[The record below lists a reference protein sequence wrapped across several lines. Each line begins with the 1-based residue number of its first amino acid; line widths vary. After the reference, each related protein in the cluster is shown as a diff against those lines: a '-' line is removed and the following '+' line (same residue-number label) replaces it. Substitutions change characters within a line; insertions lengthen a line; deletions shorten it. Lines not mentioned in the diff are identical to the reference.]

1 MGRREFSTDAGRR
14 RIAAITALVA
24 GGLALAPY
32 SRADG
37 QTVLARAL
45 VEARRPCDGDSI
57 TTITVTSHQPSYDGR
72 IAATERKAMNWLNLP
87 ATPTRPWVAN
97 AYMRLNAGTTCT
109 EIDRSESERL
119 LRAQPFIASATVRAI
134 PDGPRRVRIQVDVV
148 DELRLV
154 VGASTRHGTISSL
167 RLGSENLAGRGLSV
181 AASARRG
188 FAYRDGFGID
198 AMQYA
203 AFGRPYYIA
212 LAAERRP
219 VIGERLTVEF
229 AEPFLTDLQNRAFH
243 SRTALESGYN
253 TLLRPDGANVS
264 VFVRRTSYDVGWVT
278 RIGRATGRRTVGLI
292 GAVLLGEDIRT
303 GDDLVIVADSGLAPE
318 GSNPFMSQYP
328 AFTTTR
334 IAVIGGVR
342 TLRFITVNGF
352 DAVTAEQDMGV
363 GMQFD
368 ALVGPSL
375 QASGGA
381 SDVFVA
387 ADLYAGIGDTRS
399 FFVARALGETRRR
412 RPSGDWDGMV
422 ASARLAWYGKP
433 TAERTEIASIELAT
447 LHDLAFPMQLTL
459 RDVEGGLAGYGKSQV
474 AGGKRIVA
482 RIEERRVIS
491 NIGGRADLAAGIFA
505 SAGKLWA
512 GDVPYGQ
519 DTPIHASA
527 GFSLIGAYPAG
538 GKRSYRVD
546 VSFPFNR
553 APGTP
558 AIEIRFNSSDRTRLL
573 WLEPNDVARARTG
586 AVPVSLMKW

>member
-1 MGRREFSTDAGRR
+1 ML
-14 RIAAITALVA
+14 ALIA
-24 GGLALAPY
+24 GGLALVP
-32 SRADG
+32 SPRAEA
-37 QTVLARAL
+37 QTVLSRAL

-57 TTITVTSHQPSYDGR
+57 TSITVTSHQPSYDGR
-72 IAATERKAMNWLNLP
+72 LAETERKATGWLNLP
-87 ATPTRPWVAN
+87 RTTTRPWVAI
-97 AYMRLNAGTTCT
+97 AYLRLSAGSECT

-154 VGASTRHGTISSL
+154 VGAGTRHGTVSAL
-167 RLGSENLAGRGLSV
+167 TLGSENLAGRGLSV
-181 AASARRG
+181 VATARRG

-198 AMQYA
+198 AMQYG

-219 VIGERLTVEF
+219 VIGERLAVEF
-229 AEPFLTDLQNRAFH
+229 AEPFLTELQNRAFH
-243 SRTALESGYN
+243 SRTGLESGYN

-264 VFVRRTSYDVGWVT
+264 IFVRRTAYDIGWVT
-278 RIGRATGRRTVGLI
+278 RIGRASGRRAVGLI
-292 GAVLLGEDIRT
+292 GAVLLGEDIRI
-303 GDDLVIVADSGLAPE
+303 GDDLVIVADTGLAPE
-318 GSNPFMSQYP
+318 GTNPFSSQYP

-334 IAVIGGVR
+334 LAAIGGIR
-342 TLRFITVNGF
+342 MLRFITVNGF
-352 DAVTAEQDMGV
+352 DAVTAEQDMGIGV
-363 GMQFD
+363 QFD

-375 QASGGA
+375 QASAGA
-381 SDVFVA
+381 TDVFIA
-387 ADLYAGIGDTRS
+387 GDFYAGVGNAKS
-399 FFVARALGETRRR
+399 FFVARALAEARQG
-412 RPSGDWDGMV
+412 RPTPDWDGVV

-433 TAERTEIASIELAT
+433 AADRARIASIDLAT

-459 RDVEGGLAGYGKSQV
+459 RDPEGGLAGYGKSEV

-482 RIEERRVIS
+482 RVEERRVIS
-491 NIGGRADLAAGIFA
+491 SLGGRADLAAGLFA
-505 SAGKLWA
+505 SVGKLWA

-519 DTPIHASA
+519 TTPYHATA

-546 VSFPFNR
+546 IAFPINR
-553 APGTP
+553 APGTS
-558 AIEIRFNSSDRTRLL
+558 ALELRFSSSDRTRLL